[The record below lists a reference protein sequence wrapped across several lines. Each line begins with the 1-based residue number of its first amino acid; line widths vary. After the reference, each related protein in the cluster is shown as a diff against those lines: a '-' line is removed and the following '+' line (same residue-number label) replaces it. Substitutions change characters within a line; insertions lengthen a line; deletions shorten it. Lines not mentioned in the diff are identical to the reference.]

1 MDDDEE
7 EYMVVDEPDKRSFS
21 ERLRRVRRKPGLGE
35 LGAQIDG
42 TATYPPR
49 RKKGHRRSR
58 SWSNP
63 SSGPSGDC
71 AQSLLKSI
79 QQLDIEH
86 AQRRRRSL
94 KEQQALWEAT
104 MPRAQRASIEHRVPS
119 PAPT

>member
-1 MDDDEE
+1 VVDDDK
-7 EYMVVDEPDKRSFS
+7 VVDEPDRRSFFS
-21 ERLRRVRRKPGLGE
+21 ERLRRVRRKPGLDE

-49 RKKGHRRSR
+49 RRKGHKRSR

-63 SSGPSGDC
+63 SSAPSGDC
-71 AQSLLKSI
+71 AQSLLQSI

-86 AQRRRRSL
+86 AQRRKRSL

-104 MPRAQRASIEHRVPS
+104 MPKPRSLFIEHRAPS
-119 PAPT
+119 PAPK